1 MYKLNEK
8 EITKKEVDALIKD
21 LAEFPFDAEDYSLEI
36 KERIK
41 KYNSVLEEK
50 RKLKIAENLTIF
62 KI

>member
-8 EITKKEVDALIKD
+8 EITKKEVDELIKD
-21 LAEFPFDAEDYSLEI
+21 LAMFPFDAEDYSLKI

-41 KYNSVLEEK
+41 KYNSTLEEK
-50 RKLKIAENLTIF
+50 RKLQIAESLTIF